1 MQFNALSE
9 IAVSLHKNSI
19 GLAEWRLH
27 SNPLNL
33 TFVLCA
39 LCNLGGTAIGTLHAE
54 VVELNFRT
62 SWKFPVEA
70 LTLLWPN
77 ALLARTVACNA
88 LRHAALQTVRR
99 CHSDTREPPG
109 GCLRSLHHRSRSAE
123 RSAAHR

>member
-39 LCNLGGTAIGTLHAE
+39 LCNLGGTAIGALHAE

-88 LRHAALQTVRR
+88 LRHAALQT
-99 CHSDTREPPG
+99 D
-109 GCLRSLHHRSRSAE
+109 
-123 RSAAHR
+123 SAAVPQ